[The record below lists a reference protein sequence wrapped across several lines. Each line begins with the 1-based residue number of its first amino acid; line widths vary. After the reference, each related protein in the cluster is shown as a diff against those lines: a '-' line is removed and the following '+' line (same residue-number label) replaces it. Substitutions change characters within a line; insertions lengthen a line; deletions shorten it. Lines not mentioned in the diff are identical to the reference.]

1 MVNKNVLMNQKFNGL
16 SLEDKMKV
24 LGIDDKALS
33 NSRYKYYTKETIVS
47 NMWNGM
53 TNSEK
58 RKLLKNSL
66 CSS

>member
-1 MVNKNVLMNQKFNGL
+1 MVNKNVLMNQKFNDL

-24 LGIDDKALS
+24 LGIDDNALS